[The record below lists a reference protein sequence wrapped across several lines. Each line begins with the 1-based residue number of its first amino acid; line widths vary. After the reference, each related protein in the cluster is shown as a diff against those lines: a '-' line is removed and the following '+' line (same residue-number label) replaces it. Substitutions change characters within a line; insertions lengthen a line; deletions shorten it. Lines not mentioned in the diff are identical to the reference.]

1 MDVRLFCKF
10 VITCLWLSTDH
21 EQEDEATDGAPNQSK
36 LRVWPLVK
44 ILKALPSTST
54 IFLVL
59 FFSLPSQ
66 LHNKM
71 QLLDQ
76 RNIYLS
82 YVSYIVILI
91 FPPKDRVV
99 LAKKAY
105 LLFIGDVQMDLYI
118 LTFFPHP
125 LAC

>member
-71 QLLDQ
+71 QLLD
-76 RNIYLS
+76 
-82 YVSYIVILI
+82 
-91 FPPKDRVV
+91 
-99 LAKKAY
+99 
-105 LLFIGDVQMDLYI
+105 
-118 LTFFPHP
+118 
-125 LAC
+125 